1 MTEQIVKSSLH
12 ETLAARMKAL
22 GVTAWGVADLG
33 FVRRAAKNPADI
45 LSIPSEKFTRAV
57 VMGVRL
63 EDAVLEGIKDKPTP
77 LYFHHYRQAN
87 YFLDR
92 AAFDIA
98 LMLQDA
104 GHAALAVPA
113 SQVISKDPMRGHVC
127 HRTLGWAAGLG
138 RRGRN
143 NLLVHPLHGARMR
156 YVSVLTDAPLEAGK
170 PDDSDCGGCR
180 ACAAVCP
187 AGAIHN
193 SPEDFDLKAC
203 KAKLDEFVRLPF
215 IGQHICG
222 VCVKACG
229 PKKA

>member
-1 MTEQIVKSSLH
+1 MTEQIVKSGLH

-45 LSIPSEKFTRAV
+45 LSVPSEKFTRAV

-113 SQVISKDPMRGHVC
+113 SQVISKDPMRGHAC

-156 YVSVLTDAPLEAGK
+156 YVSVLTNAPLEAGK
-170 PDDSDCGGCR
+170 PDDSDCGDCA

-187 AGAIHN
+187 AGAIHD

>member
-1 MTEQIVKSSLH
+1 MKSGPR

-33 FVRRAAKNPADI
+33 FVRRSAKNPADI
-45 LSIPSEKFTRAV
+45 LSVPSDKFTRAV

-170 PDDSDCGGCR
+170 PDDSDCGDCR

-229 PKKA
+229 PKKQT